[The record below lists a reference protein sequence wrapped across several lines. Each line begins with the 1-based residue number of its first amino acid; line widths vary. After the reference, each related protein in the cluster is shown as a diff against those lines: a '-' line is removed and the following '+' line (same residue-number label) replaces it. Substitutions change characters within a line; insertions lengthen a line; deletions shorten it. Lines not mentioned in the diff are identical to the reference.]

1 MKLIF
6 ALIALCVTSHATAAP
21 QYLQY
26 KYNDAVTIVIS
37 NVPCPYPQMKDE
49 YAFAAAAFRVDGQKL
64 TGCFKKQDE
73 NLIEIF
79 WYKGDKTVLPANAFL
94 TNPNGVTAK
103 PIEPTL

>member
-1 MKLIF
+1 MKYYFL
-6 ALIALCVTSHATAAP
+6 LLSLCVTSHAIAAP

-37 NVPCPYPQMKDE
+37 NVPCPYPNLVKE
-49 YAFAAAAFRVDGQKL
+49 YPFASAAFRVDGEKL

-73 NLIEIF
+73 NLIELQ
-79 WYKGDKTVLPANAFL
+79 WYKGDKTVIPANSFL
-94 TNPNGVTAK
+94 VNPNGIK